1 MDVLPP
7 TQIHWKQDLRATL
20 KLIGENSFLIG
31 GGIVFLSAV
40 SLFYYIQIEHVP
52 LNLAS
57 SDVFAALP
65 VLFATVSL
73 LTLVLTVMSLLP
85 VTLMFDGVSRSNE
98 GTLQA
103 LPSDRANRTA
113 FIRWWLAALTLPGLV
128 LAAAMA
134 LSIGTDLSKAI
145 DWLIMPIA
153 LAFSCLSFVFS
164 LRKAHQKNHRTLDL
178 YTQGQAATLSL
189 IQMLLLIVVMQWV
202 LRYTKLEILWQ
213 VVASMLLAALAIAI
227 LQIFLALLIVAT
239 SNRGS
244 LLMQALV
251 GSIVIVVA
259 ACLFPFTGGKLA
271 GYVLQTS
278 AMGGRS
284 CVQLTL
290 TAEAHDSADLIGSQ
304 NGIKT
309 TPPLTLL
316 AQSEQVYLAR
326 RHDKGQDDVYRIPV
340 EHVQKIGACP
350 KR

>member
-73 LTLVLTVMSLLP
+73 LTIVLTLVPLLP
-85 VTLMFDGVSRSNE
+85 VAIMFDGVSRGNE
-98 GTLQA
+98 GILLA
-103 LPSDRANRTA
+103 LPSNKKSRKA
-113 FIRWWLAALTLPGLV
+113 FILWWLAALTLPGLV
-128 LAAAMA
+128 LTGALAVYVRIKPNEVGTNLIMWTALLA
-134 LSIGTDLSKAI
+134 SCGLFTLSI
-145 DWLIMPIA
+145 W
-153 LAFSCLSFVFS
+153 
-164 LRKAHQKNHRTLDL
+164 KAHKKRKRTLDA
-178 YTQGQAATLSL
+178 YTTIQAAALSFTQILLFVIAMRWIMGYIKPQELWQDILLSL
-189 IQMLLLIVVMQWV
+189 SVVV
-202 LRYTKLEILWQ
+202 TVSL
-213 VVASMLLAALAIAI
+213 
-227 LQIFLALLIVAT
+227 LQIFFVLIIVAT

-251 GSIVIVVA
+251 GATAIVIA
-259 ACLFPFTGGKLA
+259 TCLFPFSGGKLA
-271 GYVLQTS
+271 GYVLRTS

-290 TAEAHDSADLIGSQ
+290 ARDASDIADLVLTQ